1 MTSDSQKK
9 KGIEPDEK
17 PRCSGLVSFGEDVRK
32 LIGPL
37 LGKKGLLQADIL
49 RYWSEILGEELTAGV
64 TPDSVSFSKKTAGAI
79 LTVKAFSG
87 AFAVEFSSRKEQI
100 RERLNSYFGYEAV
113 SDIRIKQGG
122 TFTPPPSKEELPR
135 ITEKQAKEI
144 NDLVSGIENESLRD
158 AVSRLCLLIQ
168 TSKKD

>member
-1 MTSDSQKK
+1 MTTDSRKK

-17 PRCSGLVSFGEDVRK
+17 PRSTGLVSFGADVRK

-49 RYWSEILGEELTAGV
+49 RYWPEILGEELATGV
-64 TPDSVSFSKKTAGAI
+64 TPDSISFSQKTMGAV

-100 RERLNSYFGYEAV
+100 RERLNGYFGYEAV

-122 TFTPPPSKEELPR
+122 TFTPPPPKEEPPD
-135 ITEKQAKEI
+135 ITEKQAEEI
-144 NDLVSGIENESLRD
+144 NDLISGIENESLKD
-158 AVSRLCLLIQ
+158 ALLRLGLLIAA
-168 TSKKD
+168 SKKD

>member
-1 MTSDSQKK
+1 MTTNDRKK
-9 KGIEPDEK
+9 KGIEPDEQH
-17 PRCSGLVSFGEDVRK
+17 RSCGLVSFGADVRK

-49 RYWSEILGEELTAGV
+49 RYWPEILGEELTAGV

-100 RERLNSYFGYEAV
+100 RERLNAYFGYEAV

-122 TFTPPPSKEELPR
+122 TFTPPPPKEEPPD
-135 ITEKQAKEI
+135 ITEKQSEEI
-144 NDLVSGIENESLRD
+144 NDLVSGIESESLRD
-158 AVSRLCLLIQ
+158 AVSRLCLLLK